1 MEEKRK
7 TPRQRALKKG
17 RIVFNAKNSTL
28 DCVVRNLSAGGARL
42 TVTTV
47 VGIPDTFE
55 LIMSDGA
62 RHHCR
67 VAWRTAT
74 ELGVDFHASAEG

>member
-17 RIVFNAKNSTL
+17 RIVFNANRSTM
-28 DCVVRNLSAGGARL
+28 DCIVRNLSEGGAKL
-42 TVTTV
+42 TVSSV
-47 VGIPDTFE
+47 MGIPDAFE

-67 VAWRTAT
+67 VEWRTAT
-74 ELGVDFHASAEG
+74 ELGVSFQA